1 MTAEQSSPFPTLV
14 ALVLPSL
21 VPVPPYPATPREQKI
36 SEVARELQKTAGNS
50 DLAGMGAFIHLGP
63 EWVDQIA
70 EILGRIGSAGEQL
83 ALALA
88 TNRDARRWTVA
99 DAATL
104 DPQHATMGVR
114 AQAEMTAMWTL
125 SAAHGLANALVRLL
139 RLNDAARTS
148 IDASFP
154 KAGGFPPFS
163 ENPSAWVS
171 FEPSVMKATRQAATA
186 SQSPATI
193 TVAKTLSDLFGDN
206 RWAKF
211 LELRNVGFHR
221 WRPQSVDG
229 GTPKASSVTVSGS
242 GHSMEIGIGPTNI
255 APDMAAT
262 LQIAEAGLDLFSSA
276 AKTMDDNVHAAIN
289 ELSGKPIFQV

>member
-1 MTAEQSSPFPTLV
+1 MTAEQSSPPPTLV

-21 VPVPPYPATPREQKI
+21 VPVPPYPATLREQKI
-36 SEVARELQKTAGNS
+36 SEIARELQKTSGSS
-50 DLAGMGAFIHLGP
+50 DLAGMAGLIHLGP
-63 EWVDQIA
+63 EWVDRIA

-88 TNRDARRWTVA
+88 TNRDARRWTAA
-99 DAATL
+99 DAAAS

-139 RLNDAARTS
+139 RLNDDARKS
-148 IDASFP
+148 IDAVFP

-171 FEPSVMKATRQAATA
+171 FEPNVMKATRQAATA
-186 SQSPATI
+186 SGSPAAI
-193 TVAKTLSDLFGDN
+193 KVAKTLSDLFGDN

-229 GTPKASSVTVSGS
+229 GTPKTSSVTVSGGS
-242 GHSMEIGIGPTNI
+242 HSIEIGIGPMNI
-255 APDMAAT
+255 APDMET
-262 LQIAEAGLDLFSSA
+262 VLQVAEAGLDLFSSA

-289 ELSGKPIFQV
+289 ELTGKPLFQV

>member
-1 MTAEQSSPFPTLV
+1 MTAEESPHPPSLV

-21 VPVPPYPATPREQKI
+21 VPVPPNPATAREQKI
-36 SEVARELQKTAGNS
+36 SEVARDLQTTAGNS
-50 DLAGMGAFIHLGP
+50 DLAGVGAFIHLGP
-63 EWVDQIA
+63 EWVDPIA

-104 DPQHATMGVR
+104 DPQYATMGVR

-139 RLNDAARTS
+139 RLNDDARKS

-163 ENPSAWVS
+163 EDQSAWVS
-171 FEPSVMKATRQAATA
+171 FEPSVMKAAREAAA
-186 SQSPATI
+186 VSRSRATI
-193 TVAKTLSDLFGDN
+193 TVAKTLSDLFSDN

-221 WRPQSVDG
+221 WRAQSVDG
-229 GTPKASSVTVSGS
+229 GTPKASSLTVSGS
-242 GHSMEIGIGPTNI
+242 SRFMEAGIGPTNV
-255 APDMAAT
+255 APDMGTT

-276 AKTMDDNVHAAIN
+276 AKTMDDNVHVAIN
-289 ELSGKPIFQV
+289 ELSGKLVFQV